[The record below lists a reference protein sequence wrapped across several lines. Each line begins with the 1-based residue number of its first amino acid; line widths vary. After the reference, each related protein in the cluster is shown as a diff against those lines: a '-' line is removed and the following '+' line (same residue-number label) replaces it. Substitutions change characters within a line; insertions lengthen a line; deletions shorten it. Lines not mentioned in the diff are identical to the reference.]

1 MPQDSGSA
9 VLALIGGLFLFIFVL
24 AMAYLCTRWIGKH
37 YGASFRSGGKIKVLD
52 QKLLGQDRALYIV
65 QIGKKVWLLGASG
78 NSIVSLGEFES
89 EEFLE
94 FSESEVGEMREPK
107 QDTIE
112 FISTFKESLQRYS
125 TKKK

>member
-1 MPQDSGSA
+1 MPQDSVSA

-37 YGASFRSGGKIKVLD
+37 YGTSFRASGKIKVLE

-89 EEFLE
+89 EQFFAFYEGE
-94 FSESEVGEMREPK
+94 ANEMREPK